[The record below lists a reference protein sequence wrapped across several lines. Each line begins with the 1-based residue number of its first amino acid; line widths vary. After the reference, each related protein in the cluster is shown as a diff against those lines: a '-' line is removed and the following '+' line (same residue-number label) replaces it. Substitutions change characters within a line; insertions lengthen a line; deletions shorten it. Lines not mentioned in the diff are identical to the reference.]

1 MIEFNLRSPLITAQF
16 GNSLG
21 SVCEPGDIICLGG
34 DLGAGKT
41 TLAQHIAGGIGV
53 DSQEYITSPTF
64 AIVHEYH
71 GRLPLYHM
79 DFYRLSSSIE
89 VIELGLDEYFYQS
102 GLTVIEWYEKA
113 LDILPGDYLQIDL
126 EMVAQNRRKALCH
139 ARSKAWKTKLAAVTL
154 LVNNQL
160 D

>member
-1 MIEFNLRSPLITAQF
+1 MIEFNLNSPAVTAHF
-16 GNSLG
+16 GYSIG

-41 TLAQHIAGGIGV
+41 TLVQHIALGVGI
-53 DSQEYITSPTF
+53 DPQEYITSPTF
-64 AIVHEYH
+64 GIFHEYL

-89 VIELGLDEYFYQS
+89 VLELGLEEYFYQS

-113 LDILPGDYLQIDL
+113 LDILPNEYLQIDL
-126 EMVAQNRRKALCH
+126 EVVTQNKRKAVCH
-139 ARSKAWKTKLAAVTL
+139 DHSKKWENKLATVTVL
-154 LVNNQL
+154 FNHQL

>member
-64 AIVHEYH
+64 AIFHEYH

-113 LDILPGDYLQIDL
+113 LDILPNDYLQIDL

-139 ARSKAWKTKLAAVTL
+139 VRSKAWKTKLAAVTV
-154 LVNNQL
+154 LVNHQL

>member
-1 MIEFNLRSPLITAQF
+1 MIEFNLRSPSITAQF
-16 GNSLG
+16 GTSLG

-41 TLAQHIAGGIGV
+41 SLAQHIAVGVGI
-53 DSQEYITSPTF
+53 DPQEYITSPTF
-64 AIVHEYH
+64 AIVHEYQ

-89 VIELGLDEYFYQS
+89 VIELGLDEYFYRS
-102 GLTVIEWYEKA
+102 GLTVIEWYENA
-113 LDILPGDYLQIDL
+113 LDILPSNSLLIDL
-126 EMVAQNRRKALCH
+126 EVVAQNRRRAMCH
-139 ARSKAWKTKLAAVTL
+139 VLSNAWKTKLAAVTVL
-154 LVNNQL
+154 LDNQR

>member
-1 MIEFNLRSPLITAQF
+1 MIEFNLRSPLIAAQF
-16 GNSLG
+16 GRSLG

-41 TLAQHIAGGIGV
+41 TLAQHIAVGVGI
-53 DSQEYITSPTF
+53 DPQEYITSPTF
-64 AIVHEYH
+64 AIFHEYH

-79 DFYRLSSSIE
+79 DFYRLSNSIE
-89 VIELGLDEYFYQS
+89 VIELGLDEYFYQA

-113 LDILPGDYLQIDL
+113 LDILPEDYLQIDL
-126 EMVAQNRRKALCH
+126 EVVAQNRRKALCH
-139 ARSKAWKTKLAAVTL
+139 VRSIAWKTKLAAVTE